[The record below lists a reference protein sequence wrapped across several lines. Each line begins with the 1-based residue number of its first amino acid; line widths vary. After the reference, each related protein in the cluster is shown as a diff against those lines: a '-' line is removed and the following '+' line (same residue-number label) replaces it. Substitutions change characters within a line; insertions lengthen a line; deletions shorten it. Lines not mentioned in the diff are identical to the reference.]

1 VGKWIYVEIANQ
13 GDPIASDELERV
25 FDRFYRADASR
36 RQSEGSGLGLA
47 IVRETIL
54 AHGGAVAA
62 GSDEEVGT
70 RFRVWLPVA
79 GDARSR

>member
-1 VGKWIYVEIANQ
+1 MEIANQ
-13 GDPIASDELERV
+13 GDPIPSDELERV

-36 RQSEGSGLGLA
+36 GQSEGSGLGLA

-54 AHGGAVAA
+54 AHGGAVAV
-62 GSDEEVGT
+62 GSDEEAGT

-79 GDARSR
+79 GDCPPR